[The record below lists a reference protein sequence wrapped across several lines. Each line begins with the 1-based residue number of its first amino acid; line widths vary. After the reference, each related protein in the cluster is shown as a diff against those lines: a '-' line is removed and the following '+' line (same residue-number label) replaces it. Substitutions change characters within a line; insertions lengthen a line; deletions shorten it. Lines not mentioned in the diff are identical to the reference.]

1 MHSLSRDRLKWEKLQ
16 RRLKQKHSAEVEK
29 SVDFFKWKEDHLAK
43 QPAAFVQSVTVP
55 EWALKAS
62 FLASY
67 YIAHAKKPH
76 TTGEDLILPKT
87 LLENCLVRMLPRNS
101 MLYYFLIILWANR
114 LVTWVRTGLLNS
126 RSRWELVNISHLSW
140 MRAGMYAM
148 LPNCLCTLDPFPRK
162 GFFLRK
168 YYFGKHL
175 KVEPLGETIFKF
187 WTSASN
193 LMDWSCYVW
202 GCSNGSAAMTGMNT
216 APIKQ
221 KALNAVATHLVAKRI
236 DD

>member
-1 MHSLSRDRLKWEKLQ
+1 MLGKDAAQKLNAVLLSDNSVSQPTGDMGQDR
-16 RRLKQKHSAEVEK
+16 SAQLSEQVRASEYFTLELDE
-29 SVDFFKWKEDHLAK
+29 SRNVCN
-43 QPAAFVQSVTVP
+43 AAQLLV
-55 EWALKAS
+55 
-62 FLASY
+62 
-67 YIAHAKKPH
+67 YI
-76 TTGEDLILPKT
+76 
-87 LLENCLVRMLPRNS
+87 
-101 MLYYFLIILWANR
+101 
-114 LVTWVRTGLLNS
+114 
-126 RSRWELVNISHLSW
+126 RSISQG
-140 MRAGMYAM
+140 R
-148 LPNCLCTLDPFPRK
+148 
-162 GFFLRK
+162 FFLRK